1 MSDLNFKQEQM
12 SNPRFKALELI
23 QNRPLPPAPEQSA
36 EMSDIFGKNVFSL
49 EVMEKYLS
57 EDVFKDL
64 KKQIEKGGTLSRDIA
79 DKVANGMKIWA
90 LENGATHYTHWFQ
103 PLTGQTAEKH
113 DAFLDLKNGKP
124 VETFSGSSLAQAEPD
139 ASSLPSGGIRNTF
152 EARGYTAWDPGSPAF
167 IFGNRYGK
175 TLCIPTIFVSYTGE
189 ALDYKAPLLRSI
201 NAIEEAAVNVCRLFD
216 RNVTRVFPTLGVE
229 QEYFLVDRAFVD
241 LRPDLRITGRSV
253 LGAAP
258 ARGQELD
265 DHYFGSIPIRV
276 FGFMKELER
285 ECYELGIPNKTRHNE
300 VAPSQFET
308 APIFEEQN
316 VAVDHNQ
323 LLMDLIDRVA
333 EKHNFACLLHEKP
346 FAGINGSG
354 KHCNW
359 SLGTNTGKNLLS
371 PGSNPKENL
380 QFLTFFVNTI
390 KAVHE
395 HADLMRA
402 SIASAANDH
411 RLGANEAPP
420 AIISVFIGSQ
430 LDRIL
435 NEIEKPSRKKNK
447 DTGKAFMKLGVS
459 QVPEI
464 LLDNTD
470 RNRTSPF
477 AFTGNKFEFRA
488 VGSSQ
493 NTAGPLTVLN
503 TIVAKQLVEFKKTV
517 DRKTTRGKKKEQAM
531 LEVLRDYIKTSKAIR
546 FEGDGYSKEWEDEAA
561 TRGLSNVK
569 TTPRALDAYVTP
581 ESINLFSEMGV
592 FSEVEVKAR
601 HEIKLEMYSRKI
613 SIEAKVLTDL
623 ALNHAIPAAIK
634 YQNVL
639 LENIEGMK
647 DIKMP
652 AENYAV
658 QQEIVTNIS
667 NLVGKAYQKIGEAK
681 AEMKALHESEG
692 AREEAIAFCEVVI
705 PILNEL
711 RAEIDGL
718 ETVVADEYW
727 PLPKYR
733 EMLFIR

>member
-1 MSDLNFKQEQM
+1 M

-23 QNRPLPPAPEQSA
+23 QNRPLVPPVERQGVS
-36 EMSDIFGKNVFSL
+36 EIFGKNVFSL

-57 EDVFKDL
+57 EDVYDDL
-64 KKQIEKGGTLSRDIA
+64 QEQIEKGGTLSHEIA

-113 DAFLDLKNGKP
+113 DAFLELRGGKP
-124 VETFSGSSLAQAEPD
+124 VETFSGASLVQAEPD

-167 IFGNRYGK
+167 LFGNRYGK

-189 ALDYKAPLLRSI
+189 ALDYKAPLKRSI
-201 NAIEEAAVNVCRLFD
+201 SAIEEAAVAVCRLFD

-229 QEYFLVDRAFVD
+229 QEYFLIDRAFMD
-241 LRPDLRITGRSV
+241 LRPDLMITGRSV

-276 FGFMKELER
+276 FGFMKEFER

-300 VAPSQFET
+300 VAPGQFEM

-323 LLMDLIDRVA
+323 LVMDLIDRVA
-333 EKHNFACLLHEKP
+333 QKHNFACLLHEKP

-371 PGSNPKENL
+371 PGKNPKDNL

-395 HADLMRA
+395 YADLMRA
-402 SIASAANDH
+402 SIASAGNDH

-430 LDRIL
+430 LNKIL
-435 NEIEKPSRKKNK
+435 DEIEKPSRKK
-447 DTGKAFMKLGVS
+447 KADNSKSYIKLGIS
-459 QVPEI
+459 QVPQI

-503 TIVAKQLVEFKKTV
+503 SIVAKQLTEFKKTV
-517 DRKTTRGKKKEQAM
+517 DRKTTRGKKKEEAII
-531 LEVLRDYIKTSKAIR
+531 EVLRDYIKSSKAIR
-546 FEGDGYSKEWEDEAA
+546 FEGDGYSKEWEEEAEK
-561 TRGLSNVK
+561 RGLSNVK
-569 TTPRALDAYVTP
+569 TTPRALDAYVTK
-581 ESINLFSEMGV
+581 STLDLFSEMNV
-592 FSEVEVKAR
+592 FSDVEAKAR
-601 HEIKLEMYSRKI
+601 HEIKLELYARKI
-613 SIEAKVLTDL
+613 SIEGKILTDL
-623 ALNHAIPAAIK
+623 ALNHVLPAALK
-634 YQNVL
+634 YQNL
-639 LENIEGMK
+639 LLKNIEAMQGVK
-647 DIKMP
+647 LAP
-652 AENYAV
+652 ATYAV
-658 QQEIVTNIS
+658 QKEMVETLAGLVS
-667 NLVGKAYQKIGEAK
+667 NAYQKIGEAQK
-681 AEMKALHESEG
+681 LMDNINDEHNPRQQAIDLC
-692 AREEAIAFCEVVI
+692 EEVI
-705 PILNEL
+705 PVLDALRGEVDEL
-711 RAEIDGL
+711 EKI
-718 ETVVADEYW
+718 VADEFW

-733 EMLFIR
+733 EMLFIK